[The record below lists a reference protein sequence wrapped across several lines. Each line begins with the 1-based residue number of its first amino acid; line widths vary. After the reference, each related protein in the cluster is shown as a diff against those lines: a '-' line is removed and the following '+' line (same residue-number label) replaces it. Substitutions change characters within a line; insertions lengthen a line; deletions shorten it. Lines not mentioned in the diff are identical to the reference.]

1 MLMKRIACIGSITT
15 DIIVKPVNQV
25 PTPGELWAVDSI
37 STHVGGCASNAAID
51 LAKLGVPSELVCA
64 VGSDQ
69 FGSFVRSTCEQNGVG
84 TAWDSH
90 LPGCYDHHIYGLCK
104 FRRREKLSLLS
115 GQHIGIYFGTY
126 QHGCD

>member
-69 FGSFVRSTCEQNGVG
+69 FGSFFV
-84 TAWDSH
+84 
-90 LPGCYDHHIYGLCK
+90 
-104 FRRREKLSLLS
+104 
-115 GQHIGIYFGTY
+115 
-126 QHGCD
+126 